1 MDNITQVNEQVQ
13 DGQVQD
19 GQVQEA
25 KKSEKKAK
33 APAEKMVRIR
43 LPITREERAPVPVW
57 VNERSWV
64 IQRGQE
70 VEVPECV
77 AEVLRNRD
85 MMLEYG
91 IAYDDEHQAREQK

>member
-1 MDNITQVNEQVQ
+1 MDNITQVNE
-13 DGQVQD
+13 QVQD

-43 LPITREERAPVPVW
+43 LPITREEKEPVPVW
-57 VNERSWV
+57 VNERSWL

-70 VEVPECV
+70 VEVPEYV
-77 AEVLRNRD
+77 AEVLRNKEL
-85 MMLEYG
+85 MLEYG
-91 IAYDDEHQAREQK
+91 IQYDEDHEAREAR

>member
-1 MDNITQVNEQVQ
+1 MDITQVNEQT
-13 DGQVQD
+13 
-19 GQVQEA
+19 QETQKA
-25 KKSEKKAK
+25 QKKPK
-33 APAEKMVRIR
+33 EKMVKIR

-77 AEVLRNRD
+77 AEVLRNRE

-91 IAYDDEHQAREQK
+91 IAYDDEHQARDPQ

>member
-1 MDNITQVNEQVQ
+1 MENNQLN
-13 DGQVQD
+13 GQTP
-19 GQVQEA
+19 ETSKA
-25 KKSEKKAK
+25 PETPKAPKKAK
-33 APAEKMVRIR
+33 EKMVKIR

-91 IAYDDEHQAREQK
+91 IVYDDEHQAREPK

>member
-13 DGQVQD
+13 
-19 GQVQEA
+19 ET

-43 LPITREERAPVPVW
+43 LPITREEKEPVPVW
-57 VNERSWV
+57 VNERSWL

-70 VEVPECV
+70 VEVPEYV
-77 AEVLRNRD
+77 AEVLRNKEL
-85 MMLEYG
+85 MLEYG
-91 IAYDDEHQAREQK
+91 IQYDEDHEAREAR